1 MKSLQLLALGI
12 LTFFTMCTAVTA
24 VGVVTNPVFV
34 LNDPTMPAQPTNTT
48 VSDQTSTAIPL
59 ATFAPAAESP
69 TTTPTR
75 LQEKPAEPTTG
86 MPANAGDDMDGSIP
100 SQAAKKEFPD
110 RGLPDTGDLLELL
123 PGPTATPT
131 PIPTPTETTSQ
142 LLKSRIVFYLILPE
156 HGHTDACG
164 NPTLIPI
171 ISQRHRTGDKL
182 RDMQIGLQMLF
193 DLGVKYYGPYYN
205 ALWDTK
211 LTINSVEYRKQEDYA
226 IIDFG
231 GFLPVMQMSKCDK
244 RGVRNQ
250 IWKTFF
256 HYEFREKTFTINGA
270 FLIDQLNR

>member
-1 MKSLQLLALGI
+1 MKQRLILVFVISVLLGACVPAATPEPTEI
-12 LTFFTMCTAVTA
+12 PTLTPSTTASPTSTVTA
-24 VGVVTNPVFV
+24 T
-34 LNDPTMPAQPTNTT
+34 
-48 VSDQTSTAIPL
+48 
-59 ATFAPAAESP
+59 ATF
-69 TTTPTR
+69 TPT
-75 LQEKPAEPTTG
+75 E
-86 MPANAGDDMDGSIP
+86 
-100 SQAAKKEFPD
+100 
-110 RGLPDTGDLLELL
+110 
-123 PGPTATPT
+123 TATPLPTETSTPTPTETLT

-142 LLKSRIVFYLILPE
+142 LLKSRIVFYLIVPE
-156 HGHTDACG
+156 HGRTDACG
-164 NPTLIPI
+164 NISLIPI

-193 DLGVKYYGPYYN
+193 DLGTRYYGPYYN
-205 ALWDTK
+205 ALWDTR
-211 LTINSVEYRKQEDYA
+211 LTINSVEYRKKEDYA

>member
-1 MKSLQLLALGI
+1 MKNLQLLALGI
-12 LTFFTMCTAVTA
+12 LTLFTMCTAVTT
-24 VGVVTNPVFV
+24 VGVSV
-34 LNDPTMPAQPTNTT
+34 DPFSTLDGPATVAQPTNTIA
-48 VSDQTSTAIPL
+48 SSQTSTAIPF
-59 ATFAPAAESP
+59 ATFTPAAESP

-75 LQEKPAEPTTG
+75 LQEKPVEPTHG
-86 MPANAGDDMDGSIP
+86 KPANAGGDLGGSAP
-100 SQAAKKEFPD
+100 SQAAKKQLPD
-110 RGLPDTGDLLELL
+110 RGLPDTGDFSELLE
-123 PGPTATPT
+123 PAATPSLVPT
-131 PIPTPTETTSQ
+131 PIETVSQ
-142 LLKSRIVFYLILPE
+142 LLKSRIVFYLIVPE
-156 HGHTDACG
+156 PGRADACG

-211 LTINSVEYRKQEDYA
+211 LTINSVEYRKKEDYA

-244 RGVRNQ
+244 QGARNQ

>member
-1 MKSLQLLALGI
+1 MKQRLI
-12 LTFFTMCTAVTA
+12 L
-24 VGVVTNPVFV
+24 VFV
-34 LNDPTMPAQPTNTT
+34 LSVFLGACMPA
-48 VSDQTSTAIPL
+48 
-59 ATFAPAAESP
+59 ATP
-69 TTTPTR
+69 
-75 LQEKPAEPTTG
+75 EPTE
-86 MPANAGDDMDGSIP
+86 IP
-100 SQAAKKEFPD
+100 TLTPSTTAS
-110 RGLPDTGDLLELL
+110 
-123 PGPTATPT
+123 PTATVTVTATATFTPTKTETPLPTETFTPTPTETLT

-156 HGHTDACG
+156 HGRTDACG

>member
-1 MKSLQLLALGI
+1 
-12 LTFFTMCTAVTA
+12 
-24 VGVVTNPVFV
+24 
-34 LNDPTMPAQPTNTT
+34 MPA
-48 VSDQTSTAIPL
+48 
-59 ATFAPAAESP
+59 ATP
-69 TTTPTR
+69 
-75 LQEKPAEPTTG
+75 EPTE
-86 MPANAGDDMDGSIP
+86 IP
-100 SQAAKKEFPD
+100 TLTPSTTAS
-110 RGLPDTGDLLELL
+110 
-123 PGPTATPT
+123 PTATVTVTATATFTPTKTETPLPTETFTPTPTETLT

-156 HGHTDACG
+156 HGRTDACG

>member
-1 MKSLQLLALGI
+1 MKQRLI
-12 LTFFTMCTAVTA
+12 L
-24 VGVVTNPVFV
+24 VFV
-34 LNDPTMPAQPTNTT
+34 LSVLLGAC
-48 VSDQTSTAIPL
+48 V
-59 ATFAPAAESP
+59 PAA
-69 TTTPTR
+69 TP
-75 LQEKPAEPTTG
+75 EPTE
-86 MPANAGDDMDGSIP
+86 IP
-100 SQAAKKEFPD
+100 TLTPSTTAS
-110 RGLPDTGDLLELL
+110 
-123 PGPTATPT
+123 PTATVTATATFTPTKTETPLPTETFTPTPTETLT

-156 HGHTDACG
+156 HGRTDACG

>member
-12 LTFFTMCTAVTA
+12 LTFFTMRAAVTA
-24 VGVVTNPVFV
+24 VGVVINP
-34 LNDPTMPAQPTNTT
+34 LPMLDNYTMAAQPTNTI
-48 VSDQTSTAIPL
+48 VSSQTSTATPFI
-59 ATFAPAAESP
+59 TF
-69 TTTPTR
+69 TPTAKAPTATPTDF
-75 LQEKPAEPTTG
+75 QEKPDEPG
-86 MPANAGDDMDGSIP
+86 KHANVGGDLDGSVP
-100 SQAAKKEFPD
+100 SLAAKKQIPD
-110 RGLPDTGDLLELL
+110 KGLPDTGDFLE
-123 PGPTATPT
+123 PAATPSLVS
-131 PIPTPTETTSQ
+131 TPTETVSQ
-142 LLKSRIVFYLILPE
+142 LIKSRIVFYLIVPE
-156 HGHTDACG
+156 HGRTDACG

-211 LTINSVEYRKQEDYA
+211 LTINSVEYRKREDYA

-231 GFLPVMQMSKCDK
+231 GFLPVMQMSKRDK
-244 RGVRNQ
+244 RGARNQ

-256 HYEFREKTFTINGA
+256 HYEFKEKTFTINGA